1 MNMLVDSHCHLEFPD
16 FNGELDQLVRR
27 ADEAN
32 IGTMLS
38 IGTRLEKYTQP
49 LEIAK
54 KYKNI
59 FCTVGT
65 HPHNARDEQGFSTRD
80 IIELAKHEKIVGIGE
95 TGLDFHYNKSP
106 REIQEKSFRNHIA
119 AARQTGLPL
128 VIHTRSADDEMAQI
142 LSDEMKKGTFG
153 GVLHCF
159 SSGDKLAD
167 TALELG
173 LYISFS
179 GILTF
184 KTAGEIRQVA
194 KNAPADRIL
203 VETDAPYLA
212 PVPMRGRR
220 NEPAYVVHVATC
232 LAKIRQVSLDEITL
246 QTTENFFTLFNR
258 AEKPAGAAG

>member
-1 MNMLVDSHCHLEFPD
+1 MLVDSHCHLEFPD
-16 FNGELDQLVRR
+16 FQGELDQLVER
-27 ADEAN
+27 ARTAN
-32 IGTMLS
+32 TGTMLT
-38 IGTRLEKYTQP
+38 IGTRLERYMQP
-49 LEIAK
+49 VEIAQ
-54 KYKNI
+54 KYENI

-65 HPHNARDEQGFSTRD
+65 HPHNATDEQSFSTSD
-80 IIELAKHEKIVGIGE
+80 IIELAASHEKIVGIGE

-106 REIQEKSFRNHIA
+106 RQIQEKSFRNHIA

-142 LSDEMKKGTFG
+142 LSDEMKKGVFG

-159 SSGDKLAD
+159 SSGEKLAD
-167 TALELG
+167 MAHELG

-194 KNAPADRIL
+194 KNAPAKRIL

-212 PVPMRGRR
+212 PVPMRGKR
-220 NEPAYVVHVATC
+220 NEPAYVAHTAAC
-232 LAKIRQVSLDEITL
+232 LARIRQISLDEITR
-246 QTTENFFTLFNR
+246 QTSKNFFSLFKQAVNR
-258 AEKPAGAAG
+258 EEAAG